1 MLASVYVGLRGLHFI
16 AVMLAFGCV
25 LYGAWWATPQ
35 LRRLMMQRFLPFLR
49 VALLVNAITATLML
63 MLQGGQM
70 GNGWGDVLQ
79 PEVWLA
85 VAGTRF
91 GSVWLWQILLTWIAL
106 IVVCLKPHR
115 LAPLLLILCIAQ
127 FLLMAGVGHAAMR
140 DGIIGALQRMNHGV
154 HLLCAGAWFG
164 GLLPFLY
171 CLRLANG
178 PWRTSAINTMMR
190 FSRWGHLAVIGVI
203 LSGLA
208 NAWLIQGQLVTDTAY
223 GRLLLVKCAFVAL
236 MVVIALVNRYVLV
249 PRMAT
254 DRQHIQRLFV
264 RTTQAEMILGA
275 LVLAAVSLFA
285 TWEPF

>member
-1 MLASVYVGLRGLHFI
+1 
-16 AVMLAFGCV
+16 MLAFGCV
-25 LYGAWWATPQ
+25 LYGAWWASPQ
-35 LRRLMMQRFLPFLR
+35 LRRLMMQRFLPLLR
-49 VALLVNAITATLML
+49 GALLVNALAATLML

-70 GNGWGDVLQ
+70 GNGWGDVLR

-85 VAGTRF
+85 VTGTRF
-91 GSVWLWQILLTWIAL
+91 GSVWLWQILLAWIAL

-127 FLLMAGVGHAAMR
+127 FLLMASVGHAAMR
-140 DGIIGALQRMNHGV
+140 DGVVGALQRMNHAV
-154 HLLCAGAWFG
+154 HLLCASAWFG
-164 GLLPFLY
+164 GLVPFLY
-171 CLRLANG
+171 CLRLAKG

-203 LSGLA
+203 LSGVV
-208 NAWLIQGQLVTDTAY
+208 NALLIQGQLVTDTAY
-223 GRLLLVKCAFVAL
+223 GRLLLIKCAFVAL
-236 MVVIALVNRYVLV
+236 MVVIALANRYVLV

-254 DRQHIQRLFV
+254 DRQRIQTLLV
-264 RTTQAEMILGA
+264 RTTQAEVILGA